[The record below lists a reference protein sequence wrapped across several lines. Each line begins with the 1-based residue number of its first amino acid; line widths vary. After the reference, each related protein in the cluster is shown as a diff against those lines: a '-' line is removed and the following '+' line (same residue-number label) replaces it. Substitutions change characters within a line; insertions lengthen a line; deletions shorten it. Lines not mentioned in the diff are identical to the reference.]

1 MAGVR
6 RAERKILAINDS
18 LAELVEERRLVAE
31 ELVYHRH
38 LDDDAQRDAAV
49 GDAEDRALAYE
60 TANDVRRFE
69 RVLAG
74 IDKKIEDL
82 QAKRTKLLGRLADL

>member
-82 QAKRTKLLGRLADL
+82 QTKRTKLLGRLADL

>member
-1 MAGVR
+1 MR

>member
-1 MAGVR
+1 MR
-6 RAERKILAINDS
+6 RAERKILAINDT
-18 LAELVEERRLVAE
+18 LAELVDERRLVAE

-74 IDKKIEDL
+74 IDKKIEGL
-82 QAKRTKLLGRLADL
+82 ETKRAKLLDRLADL